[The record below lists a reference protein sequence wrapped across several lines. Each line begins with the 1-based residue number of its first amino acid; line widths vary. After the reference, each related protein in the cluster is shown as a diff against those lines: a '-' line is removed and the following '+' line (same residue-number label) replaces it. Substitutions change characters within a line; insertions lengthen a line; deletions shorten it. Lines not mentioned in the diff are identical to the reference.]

1 VFEHTILTGV
11 YQLVSTIEFKR
22 PSPLRNCFRCGLE
35 FRRERGNRI
44 CPSCRSPQAG
54 KRPLNPKLSFRERQ
68 VVNLVSQAKLNKE
81 IAYELH
87 LTEGTI
93 KEYLNRIFR
102 KLGMTNR
109 TELAV
114 WALTHQTLEADE
126 HVA

>member
-1 VFEHTILTGV
+1 MTTANL
-11 YQLVSTIEFKR
+11 R
-22 PSPLRNCFRCGLE
+22 PINILRNCFRCGTE
-35 FRRERGNRI
+35 FRRDGGSRI
-44 CPSCRSPQAG
+44 CPSCRSPKPG
-54 KRPLNPKLSFRERQ
+54 YKPLNPKLSFREKQ

-102 KLGMTNR
+102 KLGITNR

-114 WALTHQTLEADE
+114 WALTHPAKQIDE
-126 HVA
+126 RVA